1 MQKFDKEKFFWYN
14 IIIKFRVKGGYLA
27 MAKVPFSKLQLCVN
41 GCDCTNSYMNRDGVE
56 IKYEVKHY
64 LPMKD
69 KIDLITRVINQSVD
83 DNGFYNPMRVKL
95 FLTLEMVYAYTN
107 LSFTE
112 KQKEDPFKLYDL
124 LVSTGVFQD
133 VIKQIFDGDWETIQA
148 DVWDTIENI
157 YKYRNSVMGILE
169 AVKDDYGN
177 LSLDA
182 STIQN
187 DLSNPEN
194 MELLRNVLDKL
205 G

>member
-1 MQKFDKEKFFWYN
+1 
-14 IIIKFRVKGGYLA
+14 

-124 LVSTGVFQD
+124 FVSTGVFQD

-148 DVWDTIENI
+148 DVWDTIGNI
-157 YKYRNSVMGILE
+157 YKYRNSVMGIL
-169 AVKDDYGN
+169 DTISNDYNN
-177 LSLDA
+177 LNLDA
-182 STIQN
+182 SEIQKKLA
-187 DLSNPEN
+187 DPEN
-194 MELLRNVLDKL
+194 MQLLRNVLTKL